1 MQNISIGERL
11 CALRTARN
19 LTQEEAAAV
28 LGVSNRTVSKWETGS
43 SEPDLAMLGKL
54 AQYYEV
60 TTDFLLG
67 LKPDKTMT
75 ASERLAEEFQ
85 GCNCEE
91 AVQKLLDLDDLTL
104 RLTCRA
110 LQDGKGGQTVPRT
123 PHGPA
128 DLRSEIVTSALY
140 YYLVSR
146 EDVNLSVKLF
156 RTKTDYAWLS
166 EPETQQKIA
175 DLFLF
180 LSDTDALKLCRYLLD
195 EACPGIFTA
204 GFAARQAGIEAEKAG
219 ELLKAT
225 FKIGLCSERSAR
237 LKEGDVTLY
246 QTWGSDMLLAVLVLT
261 FEYLF
266 KEDNYYCSLD
276 LGKKLI
282 GKDKEALE

>member
-1 MQNISIGERL
+1 MQNISVGERL

-19 LTQEEAAAV
+19 LTQEEAAAA
-28 LGVSNRTVSKWETGS
+28 LGVSNRTVSKWETGG
-43 SEPDLAMLGKL
+43 SEPDLTMLGKL

-85 GCNCEE
+85 GCNHEE

-175 DLFLF
+175 ELFLF

-195 EACPGIFTA
+195 AACPWIFTA

-219 ELLKAT
+219 ELLKTAC
-225 FKIGLCSERSAR
+225 KIGLCSERSAR
-237 LKEGDVTLY
+237 LTEGNVTLY
-246 QTWGSDMLLAVLVLT
+246 QTWGSDMLLAVLVLA

-282 GKDKEALE
+282 GKDKEASE